1 MLKDG
6 MNMSKSALVTGASRG
21 IGRSIALQLAEE
33 GYNVAVNY
41 AGNKDKAEAVVAEIK
56 DKGVESFAIQA
67 NVANPD
73 EVKDMIQEVV
83 KQFGSLDVL
92 VNNAGITR
100 DNLLMRMKEQEW
112 DDVINTNL
120 KGVFNCIQKATR
132 QMMKQRSGAIINLSS
147 VVGAVG
153 NPGQANYVATKAGVI
168 GLTKTAA
175 RELASRN
182 ITVNAVAPG
191 FIVSDMTDALND
203 DLKDQMKSQI
213 PLGRFGEDTDIANTV
228 AFLASDKAKYI
239 TGQTIHV
246 NGGMFM
252 E

>member
-1 MLKDG
+1 
-6 MNMSKSALVTGASRG
+6 MSKSALVTGASRG

-41 AGNKDKAEAVVAEIK
+41 AGNKDKAEAVVEEIK
-56 DKGVESFAIQA
+56 DKGVEAFAIQA

>member
-1 MLKDG
+1 MTKV
-6 MNMSKSALVTGASRG
+6 ALVTGASRG

-41 AGNKDKAEAVVAEIK
+41 AGNKEKAEEVVNQIK
-56 DKGVESFAIQA
+56 EKGVEAFAIQA
-67 NVANPD
+67 NVSNPD
-73 EVKDMIQEVV
+73 EVKSMIKEVV
-83 KQFGSLDVL
+83 NQFGSVDVL

-112 DDVINTNL
+112 DDVIDTNL
-120 KGVFNCIQKATR
+120 KGVFNCIQKVTPQMLR
-132 QMMKQRSGAIINLSS
+132 QKGGRIINLTSI
-147 VVGAVG
+147 VGAVG
-153 NPGQANYVATKAGVI
+153 NPGQINYVASKAGVI
-168 GLTKTAA
+168 GMTKTAA
-175 RELASRN
+175 RELASRQ

-191 FIVSDMTDALND
+191 FIVSDMTNALNE
-203 DLKDQMKSQI
+203 DLKNGMKAQI
-213 PLGRFGEDTDIANTV
+213 PLGHFGEDTDIAHTV

-246 NGGMFM
+246 NGGMHM

>member
-1 MLKDG
+1 
-6 MNMSKSALVTGASRG
+6 MSKSALVTGASRG
-21 IGRSIALQLAEE
+21 IGRSIALQLAED

-41 AGNKDKAEAVVAEIK
+41 AGSKDKAEAVVEAIK
-56 DKGVESFAIQA
+56 EKGVDAFAIQA
-67 NVANPD
+67 NVANAD
-73 EVKDMIQEVV
+73 EVKEMIQEVV
-83 KQFGSLDVL
+83 SRFGSLDVL

-112 DDVINTNL
+112 DDVIDTNL

-132 QMMKQRSGAIINLSS
+132 QMMKQRSGTIINLSS

-153 NPGQANYVATKAGVI
+153 NAGQANYVATKAGVI

-175 RELASRN
+175 RELAPRG

-191 FIVSDMTDALND
+191 FIVSDMTDALSD
-203 DLKDQMKSQI
+203 ELKEQMKQQI
-213 PLGRFGEDTDIANTV
+213 PLARFGEDTDIANTV
-228 AFLASDKAKYI
+228 SFLASDKAKYI
-239 TGQTIHV
+239 TGQTMHV

>member
-1 MLKDG
+1 
-6 MNMSKSALVTGASRG
+6 MSKSALVTGASRG

-56 DKGVESFAIQA
+56 DKGVEAFAIQA
-67 NVANPD
+67 DVANPD

-83 KQFGSLDVL
+83 KQFGSLEVL